1 MSVVPDPP
9 PGAAARLGGTVV
21 RAWRAVRDT
30 VTPMGWVL
38 VILLVGGLVAGFA
51 FGLVEALVVAVV
63 AGLLL
68 LFSLPFLVGAARYD
82 IRFTLDR
89 DRVIAGSRVTA
100 DVLVRNVGRRLAL
113 PAVLDI
119 PIGPGLV
126 ESLVPLLG
134 AGAQHADA
142 IMIDAPR
149 RGVIPIGPMMISR
162 GDPIGVLRRD
172 LAWPQTETVY
182 VHPVTAPLPP
192 SSAGF
197 VKDVEGQPTRRIVDS
212 DLAFHAIRDYHP
224 GDSRRHIHWKSTAKV
239 GSLMVR
245 QFEESRRARIAVV
258 LDVLAD
264 AYADD
269 DEFELGVSAATS
281 VALQAVRDDRD
292 VLMIASDVSARGAR
306 TIAALPTTT
315 PKALLD
321 ASCSIRLDP
330 GAQRLEAVS
339 RLAAQSFPEL
349 SIAFLVSG
357 SGIAV
362 DRLRRAVYA
371 LPSTASAIVVRVEP
385 GAPPAFRT
393 TSDFTL
399 LTIGALD
406 DLAHL
411 IARGALE

>member
-1 MSVVPDPP
+1 MSAELDPI
-9 PGAAARLGGTVV
+9 PGAAARLGAAVARV
-21 RAWRAVRDT
+21 WRALRET
-30 VTPMGWVL
+30 ITPMGWVL
-38 VILLVGGLVAGFA
+38 VILLLGGLAAGFA
-51 FGLVEALVVAVV
+51 FGLVEALVAAVI

-68 LFSLPFLVGAARYD
+68 LFSVPFLLGAARYD

-89 DRVIAGSRVTA
+89 DRVVAGSEVSA
-100 DVLVRNVGRRLAL
+100 DVTVRNAGRRLAL

-119 PIGPGLV
+119 PIGSGLV

-134 AGAQHADA
+134 AGAEHADT
-142 IMIDAPR
+142 ITIDAPR

-162 GDPIGVLRRD
+162 GDPVGVLRRD
-172 LAWPQTETVY
+172 LAWPQTEIVY
-182 VHPVTAPLPP
+182 VHPVTVPLPP

-258 LDVLAD
+258 LDVFED
-264 AYADD
+264 AYAEE
-269 DEFELGVSAATS
+269 DEFELGVSAAAS
-281 VALQAVRDDRD
+281 IALQAVRDDRD
-292 VLMIASDVSARGAR
+292 VLMVASEVSARGTA
-306 TIAALPTTT
+306 TIASLPTTT

-321 ASCSIRLDP
+321 ASCSIRLDA
-330 GAQRLEAVS
+330 GAQRLEAVT
-339 RLAAQSFPEL
+339 RLAAQTFPEL
-349 SIAFLVSG
+349 SIAFLVTG
-357 SGIAV
+357 SRIAV

-371 LPSTASAIVVRVEP
+371 LPSTASAVVVRVEP
-385 GAPPAFRT
+385 GAEPAFRT
-393 TSDFTL
+393 TSDFTM
-399 LTIGALD
+399 LTVGVLD